1 LAPAAVCWVAA
12 SGITGGRSPGRAFG
26 PVVGTSAGTL
36 GPAGADDV
44 DAAVLGGADA
54 ELVRPGELLPLVQP
68 GTRSST
74 KTTNPPIRDT
84 SHMVAAN

>member
-1 LAPAAVCWVAA
+1 VAA

-44 DAAVLGGADA
+44 DAALLVGGAGA
-54 ELVRPGELLPLVQP
+54 ELVGGPGELLPLVQP